1 MELLLFKF
9 LPLSGVSDKDTGL
22 VAAVD
27 RQAPLQATFTLDLF
41 MWCSTGIEI
50 SSSRRR
56 IQVQLRS
63 PALNL

>member
-27 RQAPLQATFTLDLF
+27 RQAPLQATFTLDLL
-41 MWCSTGIEI
+41 CGAQLV
-50 SSSRRR
+50 SRF
-56 IQVQLRS
+56 LRLGDVFKFNCVR
-63 PALNL
+63 PP